1 MAFKFLEKLS
11 QDFSELLNDKEEYN
25 VIIEVGQEQSEKTF
39 TAHSAILRYRSS
51 YFNKELSNTVPSD
64 DNNKIIIKPYI
75 SAQIFEIILKYIY
88 LGIVD
93 TENMDNRTIYDL
105 MVVAN
110 ELEFEELSDKLEN
123 HLIESKASWL
133 RTHFTF
139 VYHSIFKYNK
149 FKNLEN
155 FCNDIIAKHPS
166 TIFESAKFTSLHESA
181 LISILKRDDLQ
192 MKESEIWD
200 YVIKWGTAQNSTLP
214 EKLEEWS
221 DENFTTLKTTLQQ
234 CLPLIRY
241 FHIPNPE
248 VVDKIKPYKK
258 ILDKELWNDLKQY
271 LILPDRPIK
280 SIILPQRLVLKQ
292 EFPARVIEL
301 FSTLINEEHA
311 SMISSWIDYRSTSY
325 SSRNNPYEFQLIL
338 QGSKDGFAPRTF
350 WNICGGQ
357 ANTIVVAKVKGAD
370 EIIGGFNPL
379 AWDETKEEW
388 MGTNKS
394 FIFSFKNG
402 NIQNSI
408 LSRIKKESMALWYPQ
423 HKGIFGPIFGRN
435 EFMMRSDVSDFTQ
448 GGLSWCG
455 DSNYCY
461 EKPIRATKCRFS
473 ILDYEL
479 FFTCFIIY
487 SSRNNPYEFQL
498 ILQGSKDGFAP
509 RTFWNI
515 CGGQANTIVVAKVKG
530 ADEIIGGFN
539 PLAWDET
546 KEEWMGTNKSFIFSF
561 KNGNIQNSILSRIK
575 KESMALWY
583 PQHKGIFGPIFGR
596 NEFMMRSDVSDFT
609 QGGLSWCGDSNYCY
623 EKPIRATKCRFSIL
637 DYETSQLSKIFE
649 KEPTKST
656 SKQFF
661 DFSELLTEREKHENL
676 GDDGSVLAV
685 YREYDSVGH
694 RIRC

>member
-1 MAFKFLEKLS
+1 
-11 QDFSELLNDKEEYN
+11 
-25 VIIEVGQEQSEKTF
+25 
-39 TAHSAILRYRSS
+39 
-51 YFNKELSNTVPSD
+51 
-64 DNNKIIIKPYI
+64 
-75 SAQIFEIILKYIY
+75 
-88 LGIVD
+88 
-93 TENMDNRTIYDL
+93 MDNRTIYDL

-110 ELEFEELSDKLEN
+110 ELEFEELSEKLEN

-181 LISILKRDDLQ
+181 LQSILKCDDLQ
-192 MKESEIWD
+192 MKESVIWD
-200 YVIKWGTAQNSTLP
+200 YLIKWGASQNSTLP
-214 EKLEEWS
+214 ERLEEWS
-221 DENFTTLKTTLQQ
+221 DANFTTLKTTLQQ

-311 SMISSWIDYRSTSY
+311 SMISSWIGYRSTSY

-350 WNICGGQ
+350 WNSCGGQ

-402 NIQNSI
+402 
-408 LSRIKKESMALWYPQ
+408 
-423 HKGIFGPIFGRN
+423 IFGSIFGRN

-461 EKPIRATKCRFS
+461 EKPIRATKR
-473 ILDYEL
+473 
-479 FFTCFIIY
+479 
-487 SSRNNPYEFQL
+487 
-498 ILQGSKDGFAP
+498 SKDGFAP
-509 RTFWNI
+509 RTFWNS

-561 KNGNIQNSILSRIK
+561 KNG
-575 KESMALWY
+575 
-583 PQHKGIFGPIFGR
+583 IFGSIFGR

-623 EKPIRATKCRFSIL
+623 EKPIRATKRRFSIV
-637 DYETSQLSKIFE
+637 DYEVFK
-649 KEPTKST
+649 
-656 SKQFF
+656 
-661 DFSELLTEREKHENL
+661 
-676 GDDGSVLAV
+676 VV
-685 YREYDSVGH
+685 
-694 RIRC
+694 